1 MDVHNTIGGSL
12 QISTEVIAKIARL
25 AALEVDGV
33 ADVATGTSQN
43 VRSLLGRTGL
53 QKPVTVVM
61 EDGIATVTVHLTV
74 VYGSK
79 VMPLCEKVQENV
91 KQTIQNMTGI
101 TVSRVSLV
109 ALRLALAEMLYGDE
123 QKPGVAINEAVELV
137 KKYGAEDDY
146 QFVNGLLG
154 AVARERGETP
164 EPQC

>member
-53 QKPVTVVM
+53 QKPVAVVM
-61 EDGIATVTVHLTV
+61 EDGIATVTVHITV
-74 VYGSK
+74 VYGNK

-91 KQTIQNMTGI
+91 KQAIQNMTGI
-101 TVSRVSLV
+101 TVARVDVLV
-109 ALRLALAEMLYGDE
+109 
-123 QKPGVAINEAVELV
+123 V
-137 KKYGAEDDY
+137 
-146 QFVNGLLG
+146 GLT
-154 AVARERGETP
+154 ETP
-164 EPQC
+164 AENGEDKVRKDRNFEYGEKADPPRIPRDGLSDGLRRYL

>member
-91 KQTIQNMTGI
+91 KSAVQNVTNV
-101 TVSRVSLV
+101 TVSRVNL
-109 ALRLALAEMLYGDE
+109 GIT
-123 QKPGVAINEAVELV
+123 GVA
-137 KKYGAEDDY
+137 AEE
-146 QFVNGLLG
+146 Q
-154 AVARERGETP
+154 E
-164 EPQC
+164 

>member
-33 ADVATGTSQN
+33 ADVA
-43 VRSLLGRTGL
+43 TGL

-101 TVSRVSLV
+101 TVSRVDVLV
-109 ALRLALAEMLYGDE
+109 VGLTDAAEKE
-123 QKPGVAINEAVELV
+123 
-137 KKYGAEDDY
+137 
-146 QFVNGLLG
+146 
-154 AVARERGETP
+154 
-164 EPQC
+164 

>member
-33 ADVATGTSQN
+33 ADVATRQN

-101 TVSRVSLV
+101 TVSRVDVLV
-109 ALRLALAEMLYGDE
+109 VGLTDAAE
-123 QKPGVAINEAVELV
+123 
-137 KKYGAEDDY
+137 KK
-146 QFVNGLLG
+146 
-154 AVARERGETP
+154 
-164 EPQC
+164 

>member
-33 ADVATGTSQN
+33 ADVATGQN

-101 TVSRVSLV
+101 TVSRVDVLV
-109 ALRLALAEMLYGDE
+109 VGLTDAAE
-123 QKPGVAINEAVELV
+123 
-137 KKYGAEDDY
+137 KK
-146 QFVNGLLG
+146 
-154 AVARERGETP
+154 
-164 EPQC
+164 

>member
-33 ADVATGTSQN
+33 SSQN

-61 EDGIATVTVHLTV
+61 EDGIATVTVHITV

-91 KQTIQNMTGI
+91 KQAIQNMTGI
-101 TVSRVSLV
+101 TVARVDVLV
-109 ALRLALAEMLYGDE
+109 
-123 QKPGVAINEAVELV
+123 V
-137 KKYGAEDDY
+137 
-146 QFVNGLLG
+146 GLTD
-154 AVARERGETP
+154 ADKTEK
-164 EPQC
+164 

>member
-61 EDGIATVTVHLTV
+61 EDGIATVQAGAGIVLDSVPQSEADETR
-74 VYGSK
+74 SK
-79 VMPLCEKVQENV
+79 ARAVLRAIATAHHAQE
-91 KQTIQNMTGI
+91 I
-101 TVSRVSLV
+101 
-109 ALRLALAEMLYGDE
+109 
-123 QKPGVAINEAVELV
+123 
-137 KKYGAEDDY
+137 
-146 QFVNGLLG
+146 F
-154 AVARERGETP
+154 
-164 EPQC
+164 

>member
-101 TVSRVSLV
+101 TVSRVDVLV
-109 ALRLALAEMLYGDE
+109 VGLTDAAEKRVRESRKDRNFTYGEKAD
-123 QKPGVAINEAVELV
+123 PPRIPRDGLPDGVCRHV
-137 KKYGAEDDY
+137 
-146 QFVNGLLG
+146 
-154 AVARERGETP
+154 
-164 EPQC
+164 